1 MAYCIINK
9 TNGNLEGYY
18 YNFKMAEIMAR
29 NLSNYYDGI
38 NTYAI
43 TKDSTH
49 ERPSEQQMYRIN
61 QIEEHYNIPFTG
73 ITRKAATKF
82 LSEHISK
89 ARELDK

>member
-1 MAYCIINK
+1 MSYCIINK
-9 TNGNLEGYY
+9 TTGNLEGYY
-18 YNFKMAEIMAR
+18 QNLKMAEIMAR
-29 NLSNYYDGI
+29 NLSKYYDGVHKF
-38 NTYAI
+38 AI

-82 LSEHISK
+82 LSEYIDA
-89 ARELDK
+89 ARALD